1 MPKYLKSEIS
11 KLLST
16 RYSLHSTQGGFSL
29 IELLVALTI
38 LSAVILPF
46 LSFVSYRLK
55 KERESDDLIE
65 AIEIA
70 KSKME
75 GILLLPEVKDKEET
89 IGNKFMLKIKVL
101 DGDQYDEPQNLK
113 PLEIQI
119 SVSRLKD
126 KVNLITLFALK

>member
-38 LSAVILPF
+38 LSAVLLPF

-55 KERESDDLIE
+55 KERESDDFIE

>member
-16 RYSLHSTQGGFSL
+16 RYSLHSIQGGFSL

-38 LSAVILPF
+38 LSAVLLPF

-55 KERESDDLIE
+55 KERESDDFIE